1 MSRGTTLSSLKDL
14 ESAEIEIHRTVET
27 IDPRDE
33 NIVNNRVFVWNF
45 ERDDLNEFINYFKI
59 YRNMQI
65 NADSRQKLNGRLNSK
80 INAMLN
86 EGYIP
91 IECMLYA
98 SKAINNKLRNDREL
112 ENILAERIREV
123 YVKKTYECIEVFKN
137 ILEKWTW
144 EPQLRVVISAIGLI
158 GDNEE
163 LLDKIFQR
171 FSTHDQFKVA
181 VFYAFLKNKTVANL
195 ERAMKMIMALQED
208 VPTDQQIGNIFKKE
222 FFKFGD
228 FGTKALEK
236 YADNPGIS
244 KFGKRILRQITIRTG
259 VSNETDSVV
268 ASKSKED
275 GDAYLEFLAFCETTG
290 NKDQAAFLCRFSR
303 PDIAKDFLI
312 DFLRK
317 DTTSDSERQTGLI
330 SMAYLKANG
339 FSDAKEIVRE
349 FKSNDNCRN
358 GYLMA
363 MLILHDIEASRNI
376 VDILSQE
383 HDYKLQ
389 DFYRRLINA
398 DIKNNAGALR
408 LLQQEIQS
416 RLYNLL
422 RSNDNPASLDILTE
436 NMKGFWKRK
445 ISYLLSEACLKTI
458 TAALADYSQ
467 DSINLDENVV
477 ISLIAIRKNHHYNDE
492 FEKIL
497 FKLYEHKDNPKLRN
511 FIYQILKSRDTGA
524 PV

>member
-1 MSRGTTLSSLKDL
+1 MSRGTTLSSLQDL

-27 IDPRDE
+27 VDPRDE

-45 ERDDLNEFINYFKI
+45 EKSDLNEFINYFKI

-65 NADSRQKLNGRLNSK
+65 NAASRLTLNSRLNGK
-80 INAMLN
+80 VNAMLN

-98 SKAINNKLRNDREL
+98 SKVINSKLRNDREL

-123 YVKKTYECIEVFKN
+123 YLKKTYESIEVFKN
-137 ILEKWTW
+137 ILDKWTW

-163 LLDKIFQR
+163 LLDEIFQR
-171 FSTHDQFKVA
+171 FADHEKFKVA
-181 VFYAFLKNKTVANL
+181 VFYAFLKNKTATNL
-195 ERAMKMIMALQED
+195 ERAMKIIMSLQED
-208 VPTDQQIGNIFKKE
+208 IPNDQQIGNIFKKE
-222 FFKFGD
+222 FFKFGEL
-228 FGTKALEK
+228 GTKALEK

-244 KFGKRILRQITIRTG
+244 HLGKRIFKQITLKIG
-259 VSNETDSVV
+259 VSNETESVI
-268 ASKSKED
+268 ANKSKED
-275 GDAYLEFLAFCETTG
+275 GNAYLEFLAYCESTDNPT
-290 NKDQAAFLCRFSR
+290 QAAFLCRFSR

-317 DTTSDSERQTGLI
+317 DTISDDARQTGLI

-349 FKSNDNCRN
+349 FKSNERCRY

-363 MLILHDIEASRNI
+363 MLILHDIEAAQTI
-376 VDILSQE
+376 VDILTQKPE
-383 HDYKLQ
+383 HKLQ
-389 DFYRRLINA
+389 DFYKRLINA
-398 DIKNNAGALR
+398 DIKNNAGALK
-408 LLQQEIQS
+408 LIQQEIQS
-416 RLYNLL
+416 RLYYLL
-422 RSNDNPASLDILTE
+422 RSNDAPADLITLTD
-436 NMKGFWKRK
+436 NIKAFWNRK
-445 ISYLLSEACLKTI
+445 TSYLLSETCLKTI
-458 TAALADYSQ
+458 SSALSDYAQ
-467 DSINLDENVV
+467 NAIKLDENVV
-477 ISLIAIRKNHHYNDE
+477 ISLISIRKNHHYNDE

-497 FKLYEHKDNPKLRN
+497 FSLYENNDSSKLRN

>member
-14 ESAEIEIHRTVET
+14 ETAEIEIHRVVEK

-45 ERDDLNEFINYFKI
+45 ERDDLKEFIHYFSL

-80 INAMLN
+80 VNAMLN

-98 SKAINNKLRNDREL
+98 SKVINTKLRNDREL

-123 YVKKTYECIEVFKN
+123 YVRKNYESIEVFKN

-144 EPQLRVVISAIGLI
+144 EPQLRVIISAIGLI

-163 LLDKIFQR
+163 LLDEIFQK
-171 FSTHDQFKVA
+171 FSNYEQFKVA
-181 VFYAFLKNKTVANL
+181 VFYAFLKNKTAANL
-195 ERAMKMIMALQED
+195 ERALKMVMSLQED
-208 VPTDQQIGNIFKKE
+208 IPNDQQIGNIFKKE
-222 FFKFGD
+222 FFKFGEL
-228 FGTKALEK
+228 GTKALEK

-244 KFGKRILRQITIRTG
+244 KLGKKIFKQITLKIG
-259 VSNETDSVV
+259 VSNETESVI
-268 ASKSKED
+268 ANKSKED
-275 GDAYLEFLAFCETTG
+275 GNAYLEFLEYCESTDNPT
-290 NKDQAAFLCRFSR
+290 QAAFLCRFSR

-317 DTTSDSERQTGLI
+317 DTISDDARQTGLI

-349 FKSNDNCRN
+349 FKYNDNCRN

-363 MLILHDIEASRNI
+363 MLILQDIEAAKNI
-376 VDILSQE
+376 VDILTQKPD
-383 HDYKLQ
+383 HKLQ

-398 DIKNNAGALR
+398 DIKNHAGALR

-416 RLYNLL
+416 RLYYLL
-422 RSNDNPASLDILTE
+422 RSNDDTAALITLTD
-436 NMKGFWKRK
+436 NIKGFWSRK
-445 ISYLLSEACLKTI
+445 IAYLLSETCLKTI
-458 TAALADYSQ
+458 TSALSDYAQ
-467 DSINLDENVV
+467 NSIQLDEDVV

-497 FKLYEHKDNPKLRN
+497 FHLKNTRDSVKLRN
-511 FIYQILKSRDTGA
+511 FIDKILRSRDTGA

>member
-1 MSRGTTLSSLKDL
+1 MSRGTTLNSLKDL
-14 ESAEIEIHRTVET
+14 ESAEIEIHRTVEK

-45 ERDDLNEFINYFKI
+45 ERDDLNEFINYFRI
-59 YRNMQI
+59 YRNMQM
-65 NADSRQKLNGRLNSK
+65 NADSRQTLNSRLNGK
-80 INAMLN
+80 INSMLN

-98 SKAINNKLRNDREL
+98 SKVINTKMRNDRIL
-112 ENILAERIREV
+112 ENILAERIRDV
-123 YVKKTYECIEVFKN
+123 YIRKTYESIEVFKN

-144 EPQLRVVISAIGLI
+144 EPQLRIVIAAIGLI

-163 LLDKIFQR
+163 LLDEIFQR
-171 FSTHDQFKVA
+171 FATYEPFKVA
-181 VFYAFLKNKTVANL
+181 VFYAFLKNPTASNL
-195 ERAMKMIMALQED
+195 ERAMKMVMALQED
-208 VPTDQQIGNIFKKE
+208 LPIDQQIGNIFKKD
-222 FFKFGD
+222 FFKFGES
-228 FGTKALEK
+228 GTKVLEK

-244 KFGKRILRQITIRTG
+244 KLGKRILRQITLRAG
-259 VSNETDSVV
+259 LGDETESVI

-275 GDAYLEFLAFCETTG
+275 GDAYREFLAYCESTD
-290 NKDQAAFLCRFSR
+290 NPNQAAFLCRFSR

-317 DTTSDSERQTGLI
+317 NTTSDDSRQTGLI

-349 FKSNDNCRN
+349 FKSNDQCHN

-363 MLILHDIEASRNI
+363 MLILQDIEAAQDI
-376 VDILSQE
+376 VDILTQNPD
-383 HDYKLQ
+383 HKLQ

-408 LLQQEIQS
+408 IIQQEIQM
-416 RLYNLL
+416 RLYSLL
-422 RSNDNPASLDILTE
+422 RSNDNPAALITLTD
-436 NMKGFWKRK
+436 NMKAFWTRK
-445 ISYLLSEACLKTI
+445 ISYLLSDTCLKII
-458 TAALADYSQ
+458 TSALSDYSE
-467 DSINLDENVV
+467 DSINLDEDVA

-497 FKLYEHKDNPKLRN
+497 FKLYERKDSTKVRN